1 MNNVDFKLGFVKRAM
16 EYGLPES
23 QAIRLVKQAVDFDLN
38 NALEAAKSGWNNLN
52 PAAKGALVGGGLGL
66 AGGAL
71 NSGED
76 EHGETHRLRNALL
89 GGVGG
94 AAVGAGGAHFYD
106 KYKDILGKLTSKPSK
121 EVYGPVLDEAG
132 QKDLLD
138 NYSENDQNPPYSYSP
153 GKRVDEDSLAER
165 YKGDYSPSS
174 RPPVFSD
181 ELGNQN
187 SIPEPMLDDESER
200 LQMEPILAE
209 LFRKPTPNP
218 DLLSRPEIQP
228 GTEMQEYLNML
239 RQGVDDYSDAG
250 RRNRLTEN
258 E

>member
-1 MNNVDFKLGFVKRAM
+1 MNNIDFKLGFVKRAM

-38 NALEAAKSGWNNLN
+38 NILESAKSGWDNLN

-89 GGVGG
+89 GGAGG

-106 KYKDILGKLTSKPSK
+106 KYKDILSKLTSKPSK

-132 QKDLLD
+132 QKDLLGD
-138 NYSENDQNPPYSYSP
+138 DYSENDQNMPYSSSRRAY
-153 GKRVDEDSLAER
+153 EDYEGTLAER
-165 YKGDYSPSS
+165 YKGDYSPLQ
-174 RPPVFSD
+174 RPPVFSS
-181 ELGNQN
+181 ELGNQ
-187 SIPEPMLDDESER
+187 SPMAEPTLDEDHESSS
-200 LQMEPILAE
+200 MAPILAE
-209 LFRKPTPNP
+209 LFNKSPRNEYDDPVP
-218 DLLSRPEIQP
+218 SSQIQP
-228 GTEMQEYLNML
+228 GAEMEEYRNMWK
-239 RQGVDDYSDAG
+239 G
-250 RRNRLTEN
+250 N
-258 E
+258 